1 MLAVESVRDQLLFGV
16 KLVHNPV
23 SVLLHAR
30 CEDDHLVELGHLSE
44 ELMAERSDQEIGLLI
59 VTIVDVVNQSLIQV
73 EDESVFTL

>member
-1 MLAVESVRDQLLFGV
+1 MRDQLLFGV

-23 SVLLHAR
+23 GVLLHAR
-30 CEDDHLVELGHLSE
+30 REDDHLVELSHLSE

-59 VTIVDVVNQSLIQV
+59 VTIVDVVNKSLIQV

>member
-1 MLAVESVRDQLLFGV
+1 MRDQLLFRV

-23 SVLLHAR
+23 CVLLHAR

-59 VTIVDVVNQSLIQV
+59 VTIVDVVNKSLIQV